1 MICVIKIMYWSLCC
15 LQVSVL
21 ACASCQILKTA
32 GFACA
37 GNAGNVLPPPGVS
50 DPDMHHGTCV
60 THVPWCM
67 PGSLTS
73 GLLWRQWRGKL
84 SHHSRRML
92 NPKFYVSGKRSISW
106 GWLERKWE
114 SLVYKY
120 SLLMHCIKI
129 KSPANFLLNERYV
142 LVGENIS
149 FLYVLSCSSEEA

>member
-15 LQVSVL
+15 LQVAVL

-73 GLLWRQWRGKL
+73 GLLRRQWRGKL
-84 SHHSRRML
+84 SHHSRRMR
-92 NPKFYVSGKRSISW
+92 NPKFYVSGKRPIS
-106 GWLERKWE
+106 ERKWE
-114 SLVYKY
+114 SLVY
-120 SLLMHCIKI
+120 
-129 KSPANFLLNERYV
+129 E
-142 LVGENIS
+142 E
-149 FLYVLSCSSEEA
+149 VLSSTGKLWQHTRWYWGWIIIALYNKFVPTLPQAITCY